1 MGILTDLIKYLKNI
15 TFPKKLDKMRDS
27 ACVTDTNV
35 VIMCSFLES
44 GSSPFCRKLLR
55 FYEEEFNILN
65 FYEEE
70 LNKKPN
76 RPLLRGGPA

>member
-1 MGILTDLIKYLKNI
+1 MGILTDLIKFLKNI

-35 VIMCSFLES
+35 VIMCSLLES
-44 GSSPFCRKLLR
+44 GSSPFCRKLLMGISR
-55 FYEEEFNILN
+55 